1 MTFSQYMMYWFK
13 PHRLENLN
21 YTFLEHV
28 WLMTAMGTVG
38 LMIIMLI
45 LEIPPLKRM
54 IRRFR
59 EYVHTDR
66 QRRLEPPHYET
77 FVRDRYCVD
86 IKELMIENSQSVWK

>member
-1 MTFSQYMMYWFK
+1 MTDSKYMMYWFK

-45 LEIPPLKRM
+45 LEIPPLKKM
-54 IRRFR
+54 VKKFR
-59 EYVHTDR
+59 AHVYSEREAMSSSQLETYVKDDYCLGEYTK
-66 QRRLEPPHYET
+66 T
-77 FVRDRYCVD
+77 
-86 IKELMIENSQSVWK
+86 LMVERV